1 MIPETSEI
9 TVDDGILQWTN
20 TEFMVSTEEAQALA
34 EEVRRES
41 ERGSVQGVLV
51 DNREAD
57 GAWPAE
63 VTDLWGELMG
73 ELYEADIDCATV
85 SPSATNAL
93 QINQLAEGN
102 GTHDQIKAFTDYQEA
117 LEFLDAEE

>member
-9 TVDDGILQWTN
+9 TVEDSVLRWTN
-20 TEFMVSTEEAQALA
+20 TEFMVSTEEAQALV
-34 EEVRRES
+34 EKVRQKS
-41 ERGSVQGVLV
+41 ERRSVHGVLV

-73 ELYEADIDCATV
+73 ELYEEGIDCATV

-93 QINQLAEGN
+93 QINQLAEEN

-117 LEFLDAEE
+117 LEFLGADR